1 MKIVDD
7 DRGGQ
12 SCASRANRMTE
23 VETLHRWARAAKSA
37 GALDGSTR
45 DFLMTPARNPLTRA
59 EAFWEW
65 NSKRIFHGAFPFGK
79 ALASAP
85 AATASL
91 RYLDGRV
98 HSGINFSSQEY
109 LSLASHPREIGRAH
123 V

>member
-12 SCASRANRMTE
+12 SYVSSAPRMTE
-23 VETLHRWARAAKSA
+23 VDELHRWAYRAKSA

-45 DFLMTPARNPLTRA
+45 DFLVTPAGSPLKRA
-59 EAFWEW
+59 DAFWEW
-65 NSKRIFHGAFPFGK
+65 NSRRIAHRAFPFGK

-91 RYLDGRV
+91 RYLDGRT
-98 HSGINFSSQEY
+98 HSGINFSSQTT
-109 LSLASHPREIGRAH
+109 
-123 V
+123 